1 MHAAVALLT
10 CFWVVALIAVLLEET
25 MVEVMLLWAVV
36 EDAGG
41 GFWDLQGLSG
51 LILIHASIMC

>member
-25 MVEVMLLWAVV
+25 MVEVMLLWAAV
-36 EDAGG
+36 ENAGG
-41 GFWDLQGLSG
+41 GSG
-51 LILIHASIMC
+51 TCTGYRG